1 MEVQSGGSVMKKSI
15 VTALEM
21 ALQETYQVLDERGVV
36 LSYEDE
42 CWLIEQ
48 ECRRL
53 LGQVSPEDMN

>member
-1 MEVQSGGSVMKKSI
+1 MKKST

-21 ALQETYQVLDERGVV
+21 ALQETYQVLEERGVV

-53 LGQVSPEDMN
+53 LGLSTPDKMN

>member
-1 MEVQSGGSVMKKSI
+1 MKKSI
-15 VTALEM
+15 IDALDQ
-21 ALQETYQVLDERGVV
+21 ALQQTYQVLEEHGVV

-53 LGQVSPEDMN
+53 LGKANPEKMN

>member
-1 MEVQSGGSVMKKSI
+1 MEAQSGGSVMKKST

-21 ALQETYQVLDERGVV
+21 ALQETYQVLEERGVV

-53 LGQVSPEDMN
+53 LGLSTPDKMN